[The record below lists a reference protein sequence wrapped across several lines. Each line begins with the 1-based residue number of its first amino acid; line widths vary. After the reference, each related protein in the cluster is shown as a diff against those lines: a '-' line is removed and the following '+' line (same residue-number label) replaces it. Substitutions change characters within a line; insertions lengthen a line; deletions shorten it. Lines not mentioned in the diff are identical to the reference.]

1 MRIFILLL
9 MVGIWSV
16 GYSQDTI
23 QISMEDLK
31 QKSLEGNLAIKSAKN
46 ETKLAEAEMLASR
59 AMYLPN
65 ILASYTFMNTN
76 SPLNAFAFKLNQ
88 ERIAMTDF
96 NPDLLNNPKVISD
109 FATKF
114 EIQQPIFNLDAIYM
128 KKAGNV
134 KSEVLKIKEQRTKE
148 YIQLELNKAYM
159 MLQLTYKIQSTL
171 IEAKNTALANKK
183 VIDNYYA
190 NGMIQKPDVLY
201 MDLRINEIDNQIQ
214 FVNSNILN
222 ASDYLFLLLNED
234 ANDKVF
240 KPTEE
245 LEYNSLELDAD
256 LRLNRYRK
264 DIQAYEKSLEAFDY
278 LVKSTRAKYLP
289 RLNAFGS
296 FEFHDHKFARF
307 RANNYLVGAQL
318 QWQIFDGLK
327 AKSEQVAYK
336 ANQIKI
342 KSEIEQYTQQS
353 ELELKKISRQ
363 IEDAEYK
370 VKFAVSALEQSKE
383 AYRIRKDRYEQGL
396 EKSSDL
402 LNAEIMMSQKHLE
415 YYQAV
420 FEYNTA
426 LAYYNF
432 LK

>member
-1 MRIFILLL
+1 
-9 MVGIWSV
+9 
-16 GYSQDTI
+16 Q
-23 QISMEDLK
+23 
-31 QKSLEGNLAIKSAKN
+31 
-46 ETKLAEAEMLASR
+46 
-59 AMYLPN
+59 
-65 ILASYTFMNTN
+65 
-76 SPLNAFAFKLNQ
+76 
-88 ERIAMTDF
+88 
-96 NPDLLNNPKVISD
+96 
-109 FATKF
+109 
-114 EIQQPIFNLDAIYM
+114 
-128 KKAGNV
+128 
-134 KSEVLKIKEQRTKE
+134 
-148 YIQLELNKAYM
+148 
-159 MLQLTYKIQSTL
+159 
-171 IEAKNTALANKK
+171 
-183 VIDNYYA
+183 
-190 NGMIQKPDVLY
+190 
-201 MDLRINEIDNQIQ
+201 
-214 FVNSNILN
+214 
-222 ASDYLFLLLNED
+222 
-234 ANDKVF
+234 
-240 KPTEE
+240 
-245 LEYNSLELDAD
+245 LDAD